1 MGLGS
6 RVYSMCGREG
16 WHVRRGGGGGDERE
30 GRGLDTQMYAEDALY
45 EMPM

>member
-16 WHVRRGGGGGDERE
+16 WHVRRGGGGDERE
-30 GRGLDTQMYAEDALY
+30 GRGLDTKMYAEDALY